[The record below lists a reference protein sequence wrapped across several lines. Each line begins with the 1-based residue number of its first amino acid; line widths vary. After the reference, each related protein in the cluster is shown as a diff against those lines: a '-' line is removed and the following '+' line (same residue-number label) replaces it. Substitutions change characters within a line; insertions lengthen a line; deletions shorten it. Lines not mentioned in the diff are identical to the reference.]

1 MDRVVQWSIKTI
13 IIALIAV
20 WSSQPSKPCH
30 MSLLSRNRIPM
41 KINSE
46 STLNA

>member
-20 WSSQPSKPCH
+20 WSSQASKPCH
-30 MSLLSRNRIPM
+30 TSLLSRNRILM